1 MKIIIEGKAK
11 EIAGLLTFIKGQ
23 QSNDVDAVTK
33 SINQTFADY
42 LQRLTEDDVQ
52 RRQFSK

>member
-23 QSNDVDAVTK
+23 QSNGVDAVTK
-33 SINQTFADY
+33 SINQAFADY